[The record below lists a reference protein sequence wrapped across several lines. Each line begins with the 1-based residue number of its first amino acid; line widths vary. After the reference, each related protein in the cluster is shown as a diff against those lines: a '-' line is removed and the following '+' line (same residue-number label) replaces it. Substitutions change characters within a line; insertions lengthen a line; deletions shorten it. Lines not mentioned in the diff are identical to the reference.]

1 MRERK
6 MYTGINELYQYQTQY
21 CSFMVLYNECSWYEF
36 RRKKILKEQID
47 LVFPLMRG
55 ELNRF
60 TS

>member
-1 MRERK
+1 
-6 MYTGINELYQYQTQY
+6 
-21 CSFMVLYNECSWYEF
+21 MVLYNECSWYEF